1 MPPGIFSSFI
11 LLRNRSFKHINSSS
25 RLSYINN
32 TIVTRPRQQT
42 MDLTSRQICMP
53 RKLAYGYIAII
64 FLTLLA
70 VGVFEW
76 LNAKRIIR
84 LMGMLE
90 EVQRNQVKEKE
101 NGEPIKNRVLIN
113 KKMAMAMQQTA
124 NTSSPSNSPLHYNV
138 FSASI

>member
-1 MPPGIFSSFI
+1 
-11 LLRNRSFKHINSSS
+11 
-25 RLSYINN
+25 
-32 TIVTRPRQQT
+32 

-70 VGVFEW
+70 VGIFEW
-76 LNAKRIIR
+76 LNVKRIIR

-101 NGEPIKNRVLIN
+101 NGEPIKNRVLISVCGRQEEDRN
-113 KKMAMAMQQTA
+113 AMK
-124 NTSSPSNSPLHYNV
+124 
-138 FSASI
+138 